1 MTTLNELIGKALEET
16 LERMIDQNGLTH
28 VVNTLS
34 VICAEKAEHLRINWQ
49 DKALAKIWSADSNIL
64 DDAARRIRSDG

>member
-1 MTTLNELIGKALEET
+1 MSNIETELEAL
-16 LERMIDQNGLTH
+16 IDRHGLTH

-34 VICAEKAEHLRINWQ
+34 VICAEKAEHLRSNWQ
-49 DKALAKIWSADSNIL
+49 DKAAAKVWSADSNIL